1 MMWANASHENWWHR
15 RPACGDQPGRHAQA
29 RHLCHRWCAMR
40 NARRGFTL
48 LEVMVAIGLILA
60 LSGGMWS
67 LMSALGE
74 RRERLGLETTRS
86 AGVAA
91 LFDQIENDLTTCVAA
106 DAEFGAGVKG
116 DAESLTIVSRGVGL
130 ASAAAMSD
138 ARSTNYVFAGDSL
151 TVSRKE
157 RGDAGASAPM
167 LERIGRVR
175 FRYFDGQEWTASF
188 DSGAAEKLPVALEVA
203 VWFDVPP
210 VIAERRAAESQAED
224 AAASGTD
231 VRADNATEF
240 GAAASDDASRAGVGD
255 DADAA
260 AVDEEEQDWGP
271 AGRVRIFI
279 VPDGPVSAEKR
290 AVG

>member
-1 MMWANASHENWWHR
+1 
-15 RPACGDQPGRHAQA
+15 
-29 RHLCHRWCAMR
+29 MR

-48 LEVMVAIGLILA
+48 LEVLVAIGLILA
-60 LSGGMWS
+60 LSGGMWA

-74 RRERLGLETTRS
+74 RRERLGLETARS

-116 DAESLTIVSRGVGL
+116 DAASLTIVSRGVGL
-130 ASAAAMSD
+130 SAAAALSD

-151 TVSRKE
+151 TASRKE
-157 RGDAGASAPM
+157 RGDSGASAPM
-167 LERIGRVR
+167 LERIARVR

-188 DSGAAEKLPVALEVA
+188 DSGAAEKLPVAVEVA

-210 VIAERRAAESQAED
+210 VIAERRAAETRSEDAEASGADLGAED
-224 AAASGTD
+224 
-231 VRADNATEF
+231 ATEF
-240 GAAASDDASRAGVGD
+240 GAAASDDASRAGGD
-255 DADAA
+255 EDAA
-260 AVDEEEQDWGP
+260 AAAADEEEQDWGA

-279 VPDGPVSAEKR
+279 IPDGPVSAEKR